1 MVNGSEHKQGKLTEY
16 TDLILRLGEQ
26 QRKQR
31 FYIATLG
38 HDRATLGFPFLNKFN
53 PNINW
58 AKNEI
63 VRHNGVQIEP
73 EQKPQEDLLVRIL
86 QLQNEARKQCGEPK
100 DGEELHCIIWKV
112 SFTQQWAAAA
122 DKPQERMTTAQI
134 LLKY

>member
-1 MVNGSEHKQGKLTEY
+1 M
-16 TDLILRLGEQ
+16 DLILRLGEQ

-38 HDRATLGFPFLNKFN
+38 QDRAILSFPFLNKFN

-63 VRHNGVQIEP
+63 IRHRGIQIEP
-73 EQKPQEDLLVRIL
+73 EQEPQEDLLIQIL
-86 QLQNEARKQCGEPK
+86 QLQNKARKQCGEPEE
-100 DGEELHCIIWKV
+100 GEELHCIIQKV

-134 LLKY
+134 PLKYQKY